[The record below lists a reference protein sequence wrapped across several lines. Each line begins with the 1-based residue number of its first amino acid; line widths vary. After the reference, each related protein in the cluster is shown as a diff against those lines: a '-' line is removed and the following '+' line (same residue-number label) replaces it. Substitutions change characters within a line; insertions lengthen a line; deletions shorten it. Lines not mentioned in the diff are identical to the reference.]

1 MIWHAFR
8 TVRPALEHLPISI
21 VVGLTLHQLTGSGY
35 LILAA
40 LLGGWLIDADHLI
53 DYFLFCFL
61 RGNKPRLADF
71 LKGTYF
77 QDSGKVILPLHSL
90 EISFIVILVGYVF
103 DCSHADFLLS
113 FGLAHSL
120 HLAQDQLQHRP
131 HKFGY
136 FIMWRLSHN
145 FATHKFCNQYG

>member
-8 TVRPALEHLPISI
+8 TVRPALEHLPTSI
-21 VVGLTLHQLTGSGY
+21 VVGLSLHYLTGSDY

-40 LLGGWLIDADHLI
+40 LLGGWLIDADHLT
-53 DYFLFCFL
+53 DYFLFCL
-61 RGNKPRLADF
+61 IRAKKPRLTDF

-77 QDSGKVILPLHSL
+77 QESGKVILPLHSL
-90 EISFIVILVGYVF
+90 EISLSVILVGYVF
-103 DCSHADFLLS
+103 DCSYADFLLS
-113 FGLAHSL
+113 FGLAQSM

-145 FATHKFCNQYG
+145 FSNQKFCNQKA